1 MLGTDRP
8 SSNKA
13 YFIKEFML
21 GMLFNKVSQFSV
33 LTLFTYLMLLAKSLF
48 SLRWD
53 FEECH
58 HPASISRAGAGAVG
72 NHQQGRDQSSHC
84 WPGPWPWAPSPCGVL
99 PCSTTHTHMCWWT
112 LSLRKA
118 ENSLLSVCCQKVLLC
133 LNQTIPRERVGSD
146 RLKFRAPK
154 IENNSFQ

>member
-8 SSNKA
+8 SRNKA

-21 GMLFNKVSQFSV
+21 GMLFNKVSQFSIS
-33 LTLFTYLMLLAKSLF
+33 TLFTYLMLLAKSLF

-58 HPASISRAGAGAVG
+58 HPSSISKAGAGAVG
-72 NHQQGRDQSSHC
+72 NHEQGCDQSSHC

-99 PCSTTHTHMCWWT
+99 PCSTTHAHVPMNTQSWEKLKIPCLMSAVRKCCSAWIK
-112 LSLRKA
+112 LSHGSASVRTDW
-118 ENSLLSVCCQKVLLC
+118 SLGHQKW
-133 LNQTIPRERVGSD
+133 
-146 RLKFRAPK
+146 K
-154 IENNSFQ
+154 